1 MNDKLTEVIDYNDD
15 TNIDDILD
23 KTEKYVL
30 LYFTASWCGPC
41 KRMAPI
47 IKETFTK
54 INNLDIYKIDIDDND
69 SISSKYDIKS
79 VPTFILIKGKQV
91 KMRFSGSDPIKL
103 LKNIQDI
110 FNIN

>member
-1 MNDKLTEVIDYNDD
+1 MSDKPTEVIDYND
-15 TNIDDILD
+15 NINMDDIL
-23 KTEKYVL
+23 EKINKYIL

-41 KRMAPI
+41 KKMAPI
-47 IKETFTK
+47 IKEKFTK

-69 SISSKYDIKS
+69 NICTKYNIKS
-79 VPTFILIKGKQV
+79 VPTFILIKDKQV

-110 FNIN
+110 FNTN

>member
-1 MNDKLTEVIDYNDD
+1 MSDKCTEVIDD
-15 TNIDDILD
+15 TDIDDILD
-23 KTEKYVL
+23 KTDKYTL

-47 IKETFTK
+47 IYDKFTK

-69 SISSKYDIKS
+69 YICTKYNIKS
-79 VPTFILIKGKQV
+79 VPTFILIKDKQV
-91 KMRFSGSDPIKL
+91 KMNFSGSDPIKL

-110 FNIN
+110 FNTN